1 MPKQSLQN
9 FSSLNLISY
18 IFLVSYLCI
27 GFIPN
32 LEAVDKI
39 APQWLVMSL
48 LNLMSLIFFYKNR
61 TSFSIPI
68 TSVFKAKLSLIYIGF
83 ILWAIGSIFY
93 AINSTEVIVNISRQ
107 LNVLIMFLSMSICV
121 FNLKNNFRF
130 ISWIITIILG
140 FEIFA
145 VLNEAL
151 EMINSKGVIDSV
163 VLKGVTA
170 NRNITAFS
178 IAIKIPFLLY
188 LIYLTKKNWDK
199 FLLSSIITLSLVCLS
214 MIQSRASFVA
224 IGFLALAFIILNL
237 VLFLKNEKKLNHLF
251 KIRFLVLPIFIAV
264 AVNQTII
271 SDKGADFISRAAT
284 ISLSTNDGSVNQ
296 RLRYYN
302 DVLEHLVSNP
312 LFGVGLGNWK
322 LKSIDYDKND
332 INGYVVPYH
341 AHSDF
346 IQLGAEL
353 GIIGFLLYLGIF
365 ISVIYYVIY
374 LIKQKDIEINKKI
387 LFFLLLSALGVYS
400 VDANLNF
407 PIARPQV
414 LVIWTLILGIITS
427 QYQKFQNQSSKV
439 KHNKIISNSFIITA
453 TLLVLPSIFIN
464 NQVYKSLK
472 GQMFL
477 LQDFNTNQYNLPLN
491 QVDNIVPEIP
501 NITVTTIPINS
512 VKARYYVKAKK
523 YDKALN
529 LINKGT
535 KANPYLYYSEI
546 LKSQVFEEKGQL
558 DSAMIYAKKA
568 FFGLPNND
576 LHSSRYVNLISITR
590 DKDALE
596 EAFDLLTIKNK
607 LINWKNY
614 LVIASN
620 LESKNNPELIDRANT
635 ALELFPN
642 NGDIK
647 RLHSRII
654 LGVNALRISSD
665 FSNKGLEYFN
675 KQDYKNA
682 AIQFENAYNAN
693 PLDYAFFE
701 NAATANYMIG
711 NFEKA
716 IEQIDIVI
724 NELNPLNGKCEYI
737 KALIYIKRDDP
748 IGACP
753 FLKISKDSGFKEAE
767 AIFDQY
773 CRN

>member
-1 MPKQSLQN
+1 MAKQSFQN
-9 FSSLNLISY
+9 FNSLNFISY
-18 IFLVSYLCI
+18 TFLVLYLCI

-39 APQWLVMSL
+39 APQWLGMSL
-48 LNLMSLIFFYKNR
+48 LNLMSLIFFYKNKI
-61 TSFSIPI
+61 SFLIPI
-68 TSVFKAKLSLIYIGF
+68 TRVLKAKLSVVYIGF
-83 ILWAIGSIFY
+83 ILWALGSIFY

-107 LNVLIMFLSMSICV
+107 LNVLIMYLSMSICV
-121 FNLKNNFRF
+121 FQLKDSFRF

-140 FEIFA
+140 FEIYA

-151 EMINSKGVIDSV
+151 EMINTKGLIESG

-178 IAIKIPFLLY
+178 IAIKLPFLLY
-188 LIYLTKKNWDK
+188 LIYLTKKHWVK
-199 FLLSSIITLSLVCLS
+199 LLLSSIITLGLVCLS

-224 IGFLALAFIILNL
+224 IGFLALAFIVLNL
-237 VLFLKNEKKLNHLF
+237 VLFLKNERKLNYLF
-251 KIRFLVLPIFIAV
+251 KIGFLILPIFITV
-264 AVNQTII
+264 LVNQTII

-296 RLRYYN
+296 RLRYYG
-302 DVLEHLVSNP
+302 DVLEHLASNP
-312 LFGVGLGNWK
+312 FIGVGLGNWK
-322 LKSIDYDKND
+322 LKSIDYDKD
-332 INGYVVPYH
+332 EIKGYVVPYH

-353 GIIGFLLYLGIF
+353 GIIGFLLYLVIF
-365 ISVIYYVIY
+365 ILAIYYVIL
-374 LIKQKDIEINKKI
+374 LIKEQSIETNRKI

-427 QYQKFQNQSSKV
+427 QYQKFQYQSAKI
-439 KHNKIISNSFIITA
+439 KHAKIISNSFIIMA
-453 TLLVLPSIFIN
+453 TLFLLPSIFIN

-472 GQMFL
+472 GQMIL
-477 LQDFNTNQYNLPLN
+477 LQDFNTNQYTLPLN
-491 QVDNIVPEIP
+491 KVDNIVPDIP

-529 LINKGT
+529 LIDKGT

-546 LKSQVFEEKGQL
+546 LKSQIFEEKGQL

-576 LHSSRYVNLISITR
+576 LHSSKYVNLINITR
-590 DKDALE
+590 DKNALE
-596 EAFDLLTIKNK
+596 EAFQLLTKKNK

-620 LESKNNPELIDRANT
+620 LEVKGNPELIKRSKK

-642 NGDIK
+642 NAEIN
-647 RLHSRII
+647 RLHSRVVV
-654 LGVNALRISSD
+654 GEESLRLSTNY
-665 FSNKGLEYFN
+665 SNKGLEYFN
-675 KQDYKNA
+675 LKDFKNA
-682 AIQFENAYNAN
+682 AIQFESAAKLN
-693 PLDYAFFE
+693 PLDYALFE
-701 NAATANYMIG
+701 NAATANYMTG
-711 NFEKA
+711 NLEKA
-716 IEQIDIVI
+716 LEQINVVI
-724 NELNPLNGKCEYI
+724 DKLNPLNGKAEYI
-737 KALIYIKRDDP
+737 KALIFIKLGDP

-753 FLKISKDSGFKEAE
+753 LLSTSIGSGYKDAIPIS
-767 AIFDQY
+767 DQY
-773 CRN
+773 CK

>member
-1 MPKQSLQN
+1 MPKQYLQN

-32 LEAVDKI
+32 LDAVDKI

-68 TSVFKAKLSLIYIGF
+68 TRVLKARLSLVYIGF
-83 ILWAIGSIFY
+83 IIWAIGSIFY

-107 LNVLIMFLSMSICV
+107 LNVLIMYLSMSICV

-188 LIYLTKKNWDK
+188 LIYLTKKNWAK
-199 FLLSSIITLSLVCLS
+199 FLLPSIITMSLVCLS

-224 IGFLALAFIILNL
+224 IGFLTLAFITLN
-237 VLFLKNEKKLNHLF
+237 VFIFLKNEKKLNHLF

-365 ISVIYYVIY
+365 ILVIYYVIY

-427 QYQKFQNQSSKV
+427 QYQKFQNQNIKV
-439 KHNKIISNSFIITA
+439 KHSKIISNSFIITA

-491 QVDNIVPEIP
+491 KVDNIVPETP

-523 YDKALN
+523 YDKALD
-529 LINKGT
+529 LIDKGT

-546 LKSQVFEEKGQL
+546 LKSQIFEEKGQL

-576 LHSSRYVNLISITR
+576 LHSSKYINLINITR

-596 EAFDLLTIKNK
+596 EAFDLLTKKNK

-620 LESKNNPELIDRANT
+620 LESKNNPKLIERANR

-642 NGDIK
+642 NGDIE

-654 LGVNALRISSD
+654 IGIDALRMSSD

-682 AIQFENAYNAN
+682 AIQFENAYDVN

-711 NFEKA
+711 NFDKA

-724 NELNPLNGKCEYI
+724 SKLNPLNGKCEYI
-737 KALIYIKRDDP
+737 KALIYIKMDDP

-753 FLKISKDSGFKEAE
+753 FLETSRDSGYREAQ
-767 AIFDQY
+767 ALFDKY
-773 CRN
+773 CRF